1 MIGRNAQIAIAAL
14 VELAK
19 SEKRMSA
26 VEIAQ
31 CAEISQPSVA
41 KVLSTLRQGKFI
53 VSVPGPGGGFSLS
66 RPSDELNV
74 LEVCTFFDLQTAM
87 PEDCTITCDCSDES
101 PCKVCGA
108 LKNVDDLRDSTLRE
122 ITIASLVA

>member
-19 SEKRMSA
+19 TDKRMSA
-26 VEIAQ
+26 VEIAEGV
-31 CAEISQPSVA
+31 AISQPSVA

-53 VSVPGPGGGFSLS
+53 VSIPGPGGGFTLS
-66 RPSDELNV
+66 RPSEEMNV
-74 LEVCTFFDLQTAM
+74 LDICMFFDLQTAM
-87 PEDCTITCDCSDES
+87 PDDCAITCDCNEEH

-108 LKNVDDLRDSTLRE
+108 LQGVDTLRDATLRD
-122 ITIASLVA
+122 ITIAALVA